1 MKREVPLLITFFSC
15 LILLLDFVIRNEYLA
30 RLAAAIND
38 YVSILATFALVLGLA
53 SLFGVHFNRIYRK
66 RENWGFSIVL
76 ILGFVTAV
84 LFSSLY
90 GVEKDYEVPISLDR
104 YETLQQDS
112 SASVREET
120 VHYLLIGGKEV
131 KVGQEVF
138 ELDTIGPEHKKK
150 KVFYYQ
156 QHPNFWFDTFIFQ
169 NVFTPL
175 GATMFSLLAF
185 FMASAAFRAF
195 RAKSIPAT
203 LLLISAFFVM
213 LGRVPIG
220 AFVGEWLEFLVLPI
234 MQMTLPESWISPSN
248 QWFSELAGFIMN
260 VPNAAGQRA
269 IMIGAALGMV
279 AASLRIWIG
288 LEKEHLGRD

>member
-1 MKREVPLLITFFSC
+1 MKREIPLLITFVSC
-15 LILLLDFVIRNEYLA
+15 LILILDFILKNQYLA

-66 RENWGFSIVL
+66 RENWGYSFVL
-76 ILGFVTAV
+76 IFGFAGAV
-84 LFSSLY
+84 LAYMLY
-90 GVEKDYEVPISLDR
+90 GVEKNYEVPISLDR
-104 YETLQQDS
+104 YETLKEDPK
-112 SASVREET
+112 ASVREEI
-120 VHYLLIGGKEV
+120 VHYFLINGEEV
-131 KVGQEVF
+131 KVGQQAF
-138 ELDTIGPEHKKK
+138 ELDSIGQEFKKK
-150 KVFYYQ
+150 KVYYYQ
-156 QHPNFWFDTFIFQ
+156 IHKNVWFDDLIFK
-169 NVFTPL
+169 NIFTPL

-220 AFVGEWLEFLVLPI
+220 AFVGQWLEPI
-234 MQMTLPESWISPSN
+234 LMPFFSLFPESWISPST
-248 QWFSELAGFIMN
+248 QWFSEFAGFIMN

>member
-1 MKREVPLLITFFSC
+1 MKREIPLLITFFSC
-15 LILLLDFVIRNEYLA
+15 LVLILDFVIKNEVLA

-53 SLFGVHFNRIYRK
+53 SLFGVHFNRIYKK
-66 RENWGFSIVL
+66 RENWGFSVVL
-76 ILGFVTAV
+76 VLGFA
-84 LFSSLY
+84 FSLLAYCLY
-90 GVEKDYEVPISLDR
+90 GVEKEYEVPIPLDR
-104 YETLQQDS
+104 YEVLSKAGEAQ
-112 SASVREET
+112 VREET
-120 VHYLLIGGKEV
+120 VHYLLVDGREIR
-131 KVGQEVF
+131 VGQEIF
-138 ELDTIGPEHKKK
+138 ELDAIGPEHKKK

-156 QHPNFWFDTFIFQ
+156 VHSNYWFDTFIFG

-203 LLLISAFFVM
+203 LLLVSAFFVM

-220 AFVGEWLEFLVLPI
+220 AFVGQWLEFILLPI
-234 MQMTLPESWISPSN
+234 ATLIFPEAWISPSN
-248 QWFSELAGFIMN
+248 QWFSEFAGFIMN
-260 VPNAAGQRA
+260 VPNTAGQRA